1 MVSNGKNHF
10 ENMNVNDMVH
20 LFNKTIK
27 NYFAP
32 HGTTTCDDKDP
43 PEIVKSISRLIQ
55 EENEALSTLKIF
67 NPFESTRTF
76 YLKL

>member
-43 PEIVKSISRLIQ
+43 FRLLNQ
-55 EENEALSTLKIF
+55 
-67 NPFESTRTF
+67 
-76 YLKL
+76 